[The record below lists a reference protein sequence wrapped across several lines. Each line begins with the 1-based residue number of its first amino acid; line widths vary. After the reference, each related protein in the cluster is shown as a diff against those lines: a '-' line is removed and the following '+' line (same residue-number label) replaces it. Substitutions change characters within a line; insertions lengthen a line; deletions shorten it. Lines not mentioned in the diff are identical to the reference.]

1 MRLFREPG
9 VVTLRALGKG
19 LELYGQNSFLEKLAP
34 KISRVLTAWFPH
46 EAHSMWSGRKLVQGV
61 GDYVW
66 EPRTTHNLLIMMK
79 EPKKEA
85 VLPGAFR
92 DPSTPTSC
100 FLRSLFWM

>member
-9 VVTLRALGKG
+9 VATVRALGKG
-19 LELYGQNSFLEKLAP
+19 LELCGQKSFPEKLAP
-34 KISRVLTAWFPH
+34 KISRVLTARFPQ
-46 EAHSMWSGRKLVQGV
+46 EAHSMWSGRRLVQGV

-66 EPRTTHNLLIMMK
+66 EPRTTHNLLIMMTG
-79 EPKKEA
+79 PKKEA

-92 DPSTPTSC
+92 DPSTPNSC